1 MPPAPLTLPNPP
13 PRSTSVRDALPES
26 LARRFRAVSLLRR
39 LFETKG
45 GDIVVGQR
53 PNGPLL
59 LALGLSALAFLAG
72 GRWGAGVASA
82 LAWAYWSALEIGW
95 GVNPFR
101 RILGASVLVA
111 VPLAA
116 WLRR

>member
-1 MPPAPLTLPNPP
+1 M
-13 PRSTSVRDALPES
+13 RDALPEN
-26 LARRFRAVSLLRR
+26 LARRLRAAPLLRR
-39 LFETKG
+39 LFETKSG
-45 GDIVVGQR
+45 HMVVGQF
-53 PNGPLL
+53 PNGPLAV
-59 LALGLSALAFLAG
+59 ALGLSALAFLAG

-101 RILGASVLVA
+101 RLLGALVLIA

-116 WLRR
+116 LLRR